1 MINLQ
6 NVSFSYNNE
15 KVLSNISFHIEKGGF
30 TAFIGS
36 NGAGKSTLCR
46 IMNGLIKPSS
56 GTVTVNGMDTRTT
69 KSSILARHIGF
80 LFQNP
85 DRQICKNTVGEEIR
99 FSLDIAFTDK
109 NMIEKRLIE
118 TLSLFD
124 FDADSNP
131 FHLSR
136 GERQQVA
143 LASIIAAEP
152 EILILDEPTTGLDYV
167 ECMKIMS
174 IIKKLNDKG
183 ITIIMV
189 CHDMEI
195 VLDFAQ
201 RVLVLAEGRLIADG
215 KTREIFLMEEILRQ
229 ASLLPPQVARLAAR
243 VGFDDV
249 FYVDEMTDIVL
260 KRIKNRRKRTG

>member
-1 MINLQ
+1 ML
-6 NVSFSYNNE
+6 
-15 KVLSNISFHIEKGGF
+15 
-30 TAFIGS
+30 
-36 NGAGKSTLCR
+36 
-46 IMNGLIKPSS
+46 KPSS
-56 GTVTVNGMDTRTT
+56 GTVAINGMDTRTT

-99 FSLDIAFTDK
+99 FSLDIAFK
-109 NMIEKRLIE
+109 NKSLVEKQLFE

-174 IIKKLNDKG
+174 LIKILNNKG
-183 ITIIMV
+183 ITIIMI

-201 RVLVLAEGRLIADG
+201 RIFVLAEGRLIADG
-215 KTREIFLMEEILRQ
+215 NTREIFQKEEILRQ
-229 ASLLPPQVARLAAR
+229 ASLLPPQIARLASR
-243 VGFDDV
+243 FGFEDV

-260 KRIKNRRKRTG
+260 KKITDRRARTG

>member
-1 MINLQ
+1 
-6 NVSFSYNNE
+6 
-15 KVLSNISFHIEKGGF
+15 
-30 TAFIGS
+30 
-36 NGAGKSTLCR
+36 
-46 IMNGLIKPSS
+46 
-56 GTVTVNGMDTRTT
+56 
-69 KSSILARHIGF
+69 
-80 LFQNP
+80 
-85 DRQICKNTVGEEIR
+85 
-99 FSLDIAFTDK
+99 
-109 NMIEKRLIE
+109 
-118 TLSLFD
+118 
-124 FDADSNP
+124 
-131 FHLSR
+131 
-136 GERQQVA
+136 VA

-215 KTREIFLMEEILRQ
+215 KTREIFQMEEILRQ

-243 VGFDDV
+243 FGFDDV

>member
-1 MINLQ
+1 
-6 NVSFSYNNE
+6 
-15 KVLSNISFHIEKGGF
+15 
-30 TAFIGS
+30 
-36 NGAGKSTLCR
+36 
-46 IMNGLIKPSS
+46 MNGLLKPSS
-56 GTVTVNGMDTRTT
+56 GTVAINGMDTRTT

-99 FSLDIAFTDK
+99 FSLDIAFK
-109 NMIEKRLIE
+109 NKSLVEKQLFE

-174 IIKKLNDKG
+174 LIKILNNKG
-183 ITIIMV
+183 ITIIMI

-201 RVLVLAEGRLIADG
+201 RIFVLAEGRLIADG
-215 KTREIFLMEEILRQ
+215 NTREIFQKEEILRQ
-229 ASLLPPQVARLAAR
+229 ASLLPPQIARLASR
-243 VGFDDV
+243 FGFEDV

-260 KRIKNRRKRTG
+260 KKITDRRARTG